1 LIWIDIV
8 NEANVRFWRRFLKK
22 FRGRVFLT
30 TRRKGSLVELLRA
43 MIPIE
48 AEVIGKWGASDY
60 EKLVS
65 FAERV
70 KELALLI
77 ADREVDLAVSK
88 ASVEQARV
96 AFGLG
101 IPYIAM
107 NDNDIPPHIVTK
119 LTFPLST
126 LSIVPECFSGPTYSE
141 TMRFRGLFEVSHV
154 LDFTEDGEF
163 VKSDLGLDEG
173 EYIVI
178 RYPPVASH
186 YLKEGGPFEIIVEK
200 FLREKG
206 IPAVKIM
213 REGIIELPSGERVS
227 ASIDGISLISRSA
240 GVISGGGTMAREAAL
255 LGVPSISLFPG
266 EDPCVSKILLSEG
279 LMRKATG
286 MKARDLPSV
295 YDELRK
301 EWESGRLRERAR
313 EFLRGCED
321 PAEVLVR
328 VIRSRFS

>member
-1 LIWIDIV
+1 LIWIDVV

-22 FRGRVFLT
+22 FRGPVLLT

-48 AEVIGKWGASDY
+48 AVVVGEWGASDY
-60 EKLVS
+60 EKLIS

-70 KELALLI
+70 KELTSLI
-77 ADREVDLAVSK
+77 ADRDVELAVSK

-107 NDNDIPPHIVTK
+107 NDNDIPPHVVTK

-126 LSIVPECFSGPTYSE
+126 LSIVPECFSGPTYGE
-141 TMRFRGLFEVSHV
+141 TIRFKGLFEVSHA
-154 LDFTEDGEF
+154 LDFMEDGEF
-163 VKSDLGLDEG
+163 VRSDLGLEG
-173 EYIVI
+173 EYVVV
-178 RYPPVASH
+178 RYPPAASH
-186 YLKEGGPFEIIVEK
+186 YLRESGPFERIVEK
-200 FLREKG
+200 FLRERK
-206 IPAVKIM
+206 IPAVKIK
-213 REGIIELPSGERVS
+213 REGVIELPSGERVS

-266 EDPCVSKILLSEG
+266 EDPCVSKILLREG
-279 LMRKATG
+279 LMRKAT
-286 MKARDLPSV
+286 DLPSV

-301 EWESGRLRERAR
+301 EWESGRLKERAR

-321 PAEVLVR
+321 PAEVLMR
-328 VIRSRFS
+328 VIKSRGLS